1 MTGVETDPL
10 VLVAEAAG
18 AFGVA
23 GEVRL
28 TTFTEEPANL
38 LAYGPLL
45 DEFGAAR
52 LTLLSGRAHK
62 GGFVALAKEVA
73 TREGAAA
80 LRGLRLHV
88 RRSALPAPADDEFYL
103 ADLIGLAAV
112 SPCGEAL
119 GRIKSVQDF
128 GAGDLLEVAPED
140 GPSWWAPFTRE
151 AAPDVR
157 LADGVVVV
165 VPPAEA

>member
-18 AFGVA
+18 AFGVT

-28 TTFTEEPANL
+28 TAFTEDPANL
-38 LAYGPLL
+38 LVYGPLL
-45 DEFGAAR
+45 DETGAPR
-52 LTLLSGRAHK
+52 LTLLRGRAHK
-62 GGFVALAKEVA
+62 GALVARATEVA
-73 TREGAAA
+73 TREAAAA

-88 RRSALPAPADDEFYL
+88 RRSVLPAPADDEFYL
-103 ADLIGLAAV
+103 ADLIGLAAF
-112 SPCGEAL
+112 SPCGEKL

-128 GAGDLLEVAPED
+128 GAGHLLEVAPEI

-151 AAPDVR
+151 AAPEVR
-157 LADGVVVV
+157 LADGVVVL
-165 VPPAEA
+165 VPPPEA